1 MVSNDHQRPLWTEE
15 RETSGS
21 CDFPEA
27 WIGRVQCGWSG
38 KAGRVPPSHCI
49 AFRPLT
55 GCQSVNSV
63 YRWQTLDSL
72 DCPIPAIFPQIHII
86 TGFVL
91 SRLKPLHGER
101 PWKNPCLNPFF
112 PSVHWQ
118 IPSLGFSPHFSLSSV
133 PFIRTEIPRHSQYC
147 VNLEK

>member
-1 MVSNDHQRPLWTEE
+1 MVSNDHQWPLWTEE

-27 WIGRVQCGWSG
+27 WIGRVQCGWGG

-63 YRWQTLDSL
+63 CRWQTLDSL

-101 PWKNPCLNPFF
+101 AWKKPLSKSLFFLRCTDKFHLWAFPLTFHLVQCHSLELKFHVTLNI
-112 PSVHWQ
+112 V
-118 IPSLGFSPHFSLSSV
+118 
-133 PFIRTEIPRHSQYC
+133 
-147 VNLEK
+147 